1 MSHRALYPGTFDP
14 ITNGHVDVV
23 ERAARLFDFLIVGIY
38 AGHEGRAKQPL
49 FSAVERRFLAEQAL
63 RHLPNVRVDVFSGLA
78 VDYARAVGAQAIVR
92 GLRAVSDFEYEFSL
106 AHMYRHLAP
115 DVDVVCLMTSSQ
127 YSFIS
132 SSMIKEVA
140 QLGGNLTG
148 LVPDHVAEALVQKF
162 RTLVRE

>member
-1 MSHRALYPGTFDP
+1 MFGMGPSSW
-14 ITNGHVDVV
+14 
-23 ERAARLFDFLIVGIY
+23 
-38 AGHEGRAKQPL
+38 
-49 FSAVERRFLAEQAL
+49 SATRR
-63 RHLPNVRVDVFSGLA
+63 
-78 VDYARAVGAQAIVR
+78 
-92 GLRAVSDFEYEFSL
+92 EFSL